1 MTNTTWIAER
11 VNPNGDIL
19 IENAPYDIVATVWS
33 NKKGYETTAR
43 LIAAAPEL
51 LIALQA
57 LVDHAQETYPHFES
71 LRGQAD
77 IGCALYAIKRAT
89 GRE

>member
-19 IENAPYDIVATVWS
+19 IEDNTGIIATVWQVPEH
-33 NKKGYETTAR
+33 YEATAR